1 LVLYLTIL
9 GVILTTMGAIFIGWN
24 DVMSEDEALRLGQMR
39 ASGETREQNLTLPAV
54 QELLKRSKN
63 SKRGLSFVL
72 LGAVF
77 LILASSF

>member
-1 LVLYLTIL
+1 MALYLTIV
-9 GVILTTMGAIFIGWN
+9 GVILTTVGAIFIGWN

-39 ASGETREQNLTLPAV
+39 VSGETREQNLTLPAV